1 METNVKSR
9 AGLDGRGS
17 DTQAR
22 GKGELAAEDR
32 MGHEGMFRFGIVVC
46 LAFGPGLY
54 QCDDTSK

>member
-17 DTQAR
+17 DPQAR

-32 MGHEGMFRFGIVVC
+32 WDMKVC
-46 LAFGPGLY
+46 SGSGSSAA
-54 QCDDTSK
+54 